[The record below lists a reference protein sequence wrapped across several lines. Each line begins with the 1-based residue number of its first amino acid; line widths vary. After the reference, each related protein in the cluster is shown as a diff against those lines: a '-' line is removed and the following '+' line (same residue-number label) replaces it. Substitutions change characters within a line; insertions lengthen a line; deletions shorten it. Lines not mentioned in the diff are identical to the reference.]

1 MLPLLC
7 LIFFVIAFVYA
18 SAGMGG
24 GSAYLA
30 AMALMGVPKA
40 LLPAVALSCNTLVSS
55 SSFYHYYRQGFLRYQ
70 NVVPFL
76 VASVPCAFIGGVL
89 EISDTLF
96 RVLLA
101 SSLAL
106 AGIVMILK
114 RESFEWKRKLEWDNV
129 WLVALP
135 IGGLLGLLAG
145 LIGIG
150 GGVFLI
156 PLLLFFGWAKTK
168 EAAAA
173 GALFILVNSVSGLL
187 GHFVAGRVQI
197 DWMWPV
203 LLVVIVG
210 GWLGGR
216 VGAFKYSPLGLQKVF
231 GGIILFVAYKMCR
244 TLF

>member
-7 LIFFVIAFVYA
+7 VLFLVIAFVYA

-30 AMALMGVPKA
+30 TMALLGVPKV
-40 LLPAVALSCNTLVSS
+40 LLPAVALSCNALVSS
-55 SSFYHYYRQGFLRYQ
+55 SSFYHYYRNGHLRYE

-76 VASVPCAFIGGVL
+76 VASVPCAYIGGVL

-114 RESFEWKRKLEWDNV
+114 KESFERRRSLGWKNV
-129 WLVALP
+129 WWFSIP
-135 IGGLLGLLAG
+135 IGGSLGLLAG

-156 PLLLFFGWAKTK
+156 PVLLFFGWAKTK

-173 GALFILVNSVSGLL
+173 GAFFILANSIAGLA
-187 GHFVAGRVQI
+187 GHYVAGRI
-197 DWMWPV
+197 EIGWMWPTM
-203 LLVVIVG
+203 LVVI
-210 GWLGGR
+210 LNNIFCFCY
-216 VGAFKYSPLGLQKVF
+216 ADHKYSLAKTNCG
-231 GGIILFVAYKMCR
+231 
-244 TLF
+244 